1 MTQLLDSIHY
11 SDWILHAL
19 ILLPLAG
26 VVPVLLGDERTA
38 KRTALVVT
46 LLELVLSLGLWWA
59 FDPREGGMQL
69 VSSAPWIPRWGIRY
83 RVGIDGISLFMVLLT
98 TVMMPLSV
106 LASWT
111 SITRRERAFYALMLT
126 LLTGLVGVF
135 IALDLFLF
143 YVFFEVMLIPM
154 YFIIGIW
161 GGANRL
167 YAAIKFFIYTMAG
180 SLLMLVAIVVMA
192 WRVGSVTGVL
202 SFGYEHLLANASTL
216 GSAAPWLFA
225 AFALAFAIKVPIFPL
240 HTWLPDAHVEAPTA
254 GSVLLAAIM
263 LKIGTYG
270 FLRFAVPF
278 FPQVALSP
286 GVTRLMVALAVIGI
300 IYGALV
306 AMVQPDI
313 KKLVA
318 YSSVSHLGF
327 VMLGIWGVSVIS
339 VQGAL
344 MVMISHGISTG
355 ALFLLIGMIYERR
368 HTRLIDDYGGIAR
381 VVPIF
386 SLILTVVA
394 LSSIGLPGLNGF
406 VGEFLVLLGSF
417 EAYPWATG
425 IATTGVIFAAAY
437 LLWALQ
443 RMIFNRLDNPENE
456 RLTDLNRRELAVLI
470 PLIIGIVWL
479 GLFPGPVLR
488 RMEPATQR
496 FVEVHSASR
505 RLGPTRRH
513 GTPACRGAADAARH
527 EHPTGRY
534 ARTAAGNSSVGL
546 GPGGSS
552 GRQLATQHGRG

>member
-1 MTQLLDSIHY
+1 MSQFLASIFFNQ
-11 SDWILHAL
+11 WILHAL
-19 ILLPLAG
+19 VLLPLAG
-26 VVPVLLGDERTA
+26 VVPVLLGDDRSA
-38 KRTALVVT
+38 RRTALVVSVI
-46 LLELVLSLGLWWA
+46 ELVLSLGLWWS
-59 FDPREGGMQL
+59 FDSLDGGMQL
-69 VSSAPWIPRWGIRY
+69 RSSAPWIPAWGISY

-98 TVMMPLSV
+98 TVMMPLSI
-106 LASWT
+106 LASWA
-111 SITRRERAFYALMLT
+111 SIDRRERVFYALMLT
-126 LLTGLVGVF
+126 LLTGLIGVF
-135 IALDLFLF
+135 IALDLFVF
-143 YVFFEVMLIPM
+143 YVFFEIMLIPM

-192 WRVGSVTGVL
+192 WQVAAATGTL
-202 SFGYEHLLANASTL
+202 SFSYEHLLANAGTL

-286 GVTRLMVALAVIGI
+286 EVTHLMVVLAVIGV

-368 HTRLIDDYGGIAR
+368 HTRMIQDYGGIAR
-381 VVPIF
+381 VVPLF
-386 SLILTVVA
+386 SLMLTVVA

-417 EAYPWATG
+417 PAYPWATG

-456 RLTDLNRRELAVLI
+456 NLTDLTRRELVVLL
-470 PLIIGIVWL
+470 PLIAGIVWL

-496 FVEVHSASR
+496 FVETVQAGAPDRSSAMLPSE
-505 RLGPTRRH
+505 P
-513 GTPACRGAADAARH
+513 
-527 EHPTGRY
+527 
-534 ARTAAGNSSVGL
+534 GN
-546 GPGGSS
+546 
-552 GRQLATQHGRG
+552 R

>member
-1 MTQLLDSIHY
+1 MSELLASISFHR
-11 SDWILHAL
+11 WILHAL
-19 ILLPLAG
+19 VLLPLAG
-26 VVPVLLGDERTA
+26 VVPILLGDERSA

-46 LLELVLSLGLWWA
+46 TIELILSLGLWWA
-59 FDPREGGMQL
+59 FDPAEGGMQL
-69 VSSAPWIPRWGIRY
+69 VSSAPWVPRWGINY

-106 LASWT
+106 LASWS
-111 SITRRERAFYALMLT
+111 SITRSERAFYALMLT

-135 IALDLFLF
+135 IALDLFVF
-143 YVFFEVMLIPM
+143 YIYFEVMLIPM

-161 GGANRL
+161 GGVNRL
-167 YAAIKFFIYTMAG
+167 YAAIKFIIYTMAG
-180 SLLMLVAIVVMA
+180 SLLMLVAIVVMV
-192 WRVGSVTGVL
+192 WKVGAATGTL
-202 SFGYEHLLANASTL
+202 SFAYEHLLANA
-216 GSAAPWLFA
+216 GSVGAAAPWLFA

-286 GVTRLMVALAVIGI
+286 GVSRLIVALAIIGVV
-300 IYGALV
+300 YGALV

-327 VMLGIWGVSVIS
+327 VMLGIWGTTVIS

-355 ALFLLIGMIYERR
+355 ALFLLVGMIYERR
-368 HTRLIDDYGGIAR
+368 HTRLIEDYGGIAR
-381 VVPIF
+381 VVPLF
-386 SLILTVVA
+386 SLVLTVVA

-417 EAYPWATG
+417 SAYPWATG

-443 RMIFNRLDNPENE
+443 RMIFNRLDKPENE
-456 RLTDLNRRELAVLI
+456 HLTDLTRRELAVMV
-470 PLIIGIVWL
+470 PLIVGIVWL

-496 FVEVHSASR
+496 FVEAAESNR
-505 RLGPTRRH
+505 RAT
-513 GTPACRGAADAARH
+513 
-527 EHPTGRY
+527 
-534 ARTAAGNSSVGL
+534 TAGL
-546 GPGGSS
+546 GVVAPAGE
-552 GRQLATQHGRG
+552 AAP

>member
-1 MTQLLDSIHY
+1 
-11 SDWILHAL
+11 
-19 ILLPLAG
+19 
-26 VVPVLLGDERTA
+26 
-38 KRTALVVT
+38 
-46 LLELVLSLGLWWA
+46 
-59 FDPREGGMQL
+59 
-69 VSSAPWIPRWGIRY
+69 
-83 RVGIDGISLFMVLLT
+83 
-98 TVMMPLSV
+98 
-106 LASWT
+106 
-111 SITRRERAFYALMLT
+111 
-126 LLTGLVGVF
+126 
-135 IALDLFLF
+135 
-143 YVFFEVMLIPM
+143 
-154 YFIIGIW
+154 
-161 GGANRL
+161 
-167 YAAIKFFIYTMAG
+167 
-180 SLLMLVAIVVMA
+180 VMA
-192 WRVGSVTGVL
+192 WRVAAATGTL
-202 SFGYEHLLANASTL
+202 SFSYEHLLANSGTL

-225 AFALAFAIKVPIFPL
+225 AFALAFAIKVPVFPL

-286 GVTRLMVALAVIGI
+286 EVTSLIVVLAVIGV

-368 HTRLIDDYGGIAR
+368 HTRLIEDYGGIAR
-381 VVPIF
+381 VVPVF

-456 RLTDLNRRELAVLI
+456 RLTDLTRRELVVLI
-470 PLIIGIVWL
+470 PLVVGIVWL

-496 FVEVHSASR
+496 FVQTVEAGVPDRATGMM
-505 RLGPTRRH
+505 L
-513 GTPACRGAADAARH
+513 AR
-527 EHPTGRY
+527 
-534 ARTAAGNSSVGL
+534 
-546 GPGGSS
+546 PGG
-552 GRQLATQHGRG
+552 R

>member
-1 MTQLLDSIHY
+1 
-11 SDWILHAL
+11 
-19 ILLPLAG
+19 
-26 VVPVLLGDERTA
+26 
-38 KRTALVVT
+38 
-46 LLELVLSLGLWWA
+46 
-59 FDPREGGMQL
+59 
-69 VSSAPWIPRWGIRY
+69 
-83 RVGIDGISLFMVLLT
+83 MVLLT

-106 LASWT
+106 LASWS
-111 SITRRERAFYALMLT
+111 SITRRERPFYALMLT

-135 IALDLFLF
+135 IALDLFVF

-192 WRVGSVTGVL
+192 WKIGSVTGTL
-202 SFGYEHLLANASTL
+202 SFSYEHLLANASTL

-225 AFALAFAIKVPIFPL
+225 AFALAFAIKVPVFPL

-254 GSVLLAAIM
+254 GSVLLAAVM

-286 GVTRLMVALAVIGI
+286 SVSRVVVALAVIGI

-327 VMLGIWGVSVIS
+327 VMLGIWGVTVIS

-368 HTRLIDDYGGIAR
+368 HTRMIEDYGGIAR
-381 VVPIF
+381 VVPLF

-394 LSSIGLPGLNGF
+394 LSSIGLPGSNGF

-417 EAYPWATG
+417 SAYPWATG

-443 RMIFNRLDNPENE
+443 RLIFNRLDNPENE
-456 RLTDLNRRELAVLI
+456 GLTDLTRRELVVLV

-479 GLFPGPVLR
+479 GLFPGPVLK

-496 FVEVHSASR
+496 FVDAVQPNTAPRLEALIPAGQGR
-505 RLGPTRRH
+505 R
-513 GTPACRGAADAARH
+513 
-527 EHPTGRY
+527 
-534 ARTAAGNSSVGL
+534 
-546 GPGGSS
+546 
-552 GRQLATQHGRG
+552 

>member
-1 MTQLLDSIHY
+1 MTQLLQSIGY
-11 SDWILHAL
+11 DRWILHAL
-19 ILLPLAG
+19 VLLPLAG
-26 VVPVLLGDERTA
+26 VVPVLLGDERSA
-38 KRTALVVT
+38 KRMALAVATVEF
-46 LLELVLSLGLWWA
+46 LLSVGLWWA
-59 FDPREGGMQL
+59 FQPGQGGMQL
-69 VSSAPWIPRWGIRY
+69 LSSAPWIPRWGISY

-106 LASWT
+106 LASWS
-111 SITRRERAFYALMLT
+111 SITQRQRAFYALMLT
-126 LLTGLVGVF
+126 LLSGLVGVF
-135 IALDLFLF
+135 IALDLFVF
-143 YVFFEVMLIPM
+143 YVFFEVVLIPM

-180 SLLMLVAIVVMA
+180 SLLMLVAIVVMV
-192 WRVGSVTGVL
+192 WKISLVTGGL
-202 SFGYEHLLANASTL
+202 SFSYDYLLENAGRV

-254 GSVLLAAIM
+254 GSVLLASIM

-286 GVTRLMVALAVIGI
+286 GVTRLMVVLAVIGI

-306 AMVQPDI
+306 AMVQPDM

-318 YSSVSHLGF
+318 YSSISHLGF
-327 VMLGIWGVSVIS
+327 VMLGIWGVTLIS

-344 MVMISHGISTG
+344 MIMISHGISTG

-368 HTRLIDDYGGIAR
+368 HTRLIEDYGGLAR
-381 VVPIF
+381 VVPLF

-417 EAYPWATG
+417 APYPWATG

-437 LLWALQ
+437 MLWALQ
-443 RMIFNRLDNPENE
+443 RMIYNRLDKPDNE
-456 RLTDLNRRELAVLI
+456 RLRDLTRRELIVLV
-470 PLIIGIVWL
+470 PLLAGIVWL
-479 GLFPGPVLR
+479 GLYPGPVLR
-488 RMEPATQR
+488 RMEPSSRR
-496 FVEVHSASR
+496 FVEVVQ
-505 RLGPTRRH
+505 P
-513 GTPACRGAADAARH
+513 
-527 EHPTGRY
+527 
-534 ARTAAGNSSVGL
+534 AAGTTMTRA
-546 GPGGSS
+546 GGMVPLQEGS
-552 GRQLATQHGRG
+552 R

>member
-1 MTQLLDSIHY
+1 MSQFLASI
-11 SDWILHAL
+11 SFNQWILHAL
-19 ILLPLAG
+19 VLLPLAG
-26 VVPVLLGDERTA
+26 VVPVLLGDDRSA
-38 KRTALVVT
+38 RRTALVVSVI
-46 LLELVLSLGLWWA
+46 ELVLSLGLWWS
-59 FDPREGGMQL
+59 FNPMDGGMQL
-69 VSSAPWIPRWGIRY
+69 RSSAPWIPAWGISY

-98 TVMMPLSV
+98 TVMMPLSI

-111 SITRRERAFYALMLT
+111 SIDRRERAFYALMLT
-126 LLTGLVGVF
+126 LLTGLIGVF
-135 IALDLFLF
+135 IALDLFVF
-143 YVFFEVMLIPM
+143 YVFFEIMLIPM

-192 WRVGSVTGVL
+192 WKVGAATGTL
-202 SFGYEHLLANASTL
+202 SFSYEHLLANAGTL

-286 GVTRLMVALAVIGI
+286 EVTYLMVVLAVIGV

-327 VMLGIWGVSVIS
+327 VMLGIWGLSVIS

-368 HTRLIDDYGGIAR
+368 HTRMIEDYGGIAR
-381 VVPIF
+381 VVPVF

-417 EAYPWATG
+417 PAYPWATG

-456 RLTDLNRRELAVLI
+456 RLTDLTRRELVVLL
-470 PLIIGIVWL
+470 PLVAGIVWL

-496 FVEVHSASR
+496 FVETVQASVPGRSSAMLPS
-505 RLGPTRRH
+505 
-513 GTPACRGAADAARH
+513 
-527 EHPTGRY
+527 E
-534 ARTAAGNSSVGL
+534 AGN
-546 GPGGSS
+546 
-552 GRQLATQHGRG
+552 R

>member
-1 MTQLLDSIHY
+1 MNQFLDSIGY
-11 SDWILHAL
+11 GQWILHAL
-19 ILLPLAG
+19 VLLPLAG
-26 VVPVLLGDERTA
+26 TIPVLLGDEHSA
-38 KRTALVVT
+38 KRTALAVT
-46 LLELVLSLGLWWA
+46 VLELILSVGLWWD
-59 FDPREGGMQL
+59 FDAAQGGMQML
-69 VSSAPWIPRWGIRY
+69 SSAPWIPRWGINY
-83 RVGIDGISLFMVLLT
+83 RVGIDGISIFMVLLT

-111 SITRRERAFYALMLT
+111 SITRKERAFYALMLT
-126 LLTGLVGVF
+126 LLTGLIGVF
-135 IALDLFLF
+135 IALDLFVF
-143 YVFFEVMLIPM
+143 YVYFEVMLIPM

-192 WRVGSVTGVL
+192 WKVGNATGTL
-202 SFGYEHLLANASTL
+202 SFGYEHLLENAGTL

-225 AFALAFAIKVPIFPL
+225 AFALAFAIKVPVFPL

-286 GVTRLMVALAVIGI
+286 GVSRVIVVLAVIGV

-327 VMLGIWGVSVIS
+327 VMLGIWGVTVIS

-368 HTRLIDDYGGIAR
+368 HTRLIEDYGGIAR
-381 VVPIF
+381 VVPLF

-417 EAYPWATG
+417 KAYPWATG

-456 RLTDLNRRELAVLI
+456 RLTDLTRRELAVLL
-470 PLIIGIVWL
+470 PLVVGIVWL

-496 FVEVHSASR
+496 FVEAVQPASNAA
-505 RLGPTRRH
+505 RLG
-513 GTPACRGAADAARH
+513 AAV
-527 EHPTGRY
+527 P
-534 ARTAAGNSSVGL
+534 
-546 GPGGSS
+546 S
-552 GRQLATQHGRG
+552 GETSR